1 MPFQDQ
7 MLDMIQWVQSFA
19 NPFLDGFFLLFT
31 VLGEDPF
38 LVLLIALVF
47 WCIDKDLGYKMGFAY
62 LSGGIV
68 NTVVKEICR
77 VPRPIGYPGIRS
89 LRRRTAGGYSF
100 PSGHTQQTVTI
111 WYSLMREYRKR
122 WIYISGW
129 TMIVLVGLSRVYLGV
144 HTPLDVIGGIL
155 IALAWICVANGLFD
169 WSKQK
174 GKPILLAVFVI
185 PMLGGLHF
193 FPTATYYKAAG
204 TTVGFWLGYLI
215 ESRYIHYSV
224 RAAFPRQVARM
235 AVGLAGLL
243 AIQILVRMLLPK
255 ALSFDLLRYAMVG
268 LWMTAAAPWLF
279 LKIFPGD
286 SASS

>member
-68 NTVVKEICR
+68 NTVIKEICR
-77 VPRPIGYPGIRS
+77 IPRPIGYPGIRS
-89 LRRRTAGGYSF
+89 LRLETAGGYSF
-100 PSGHTQQTVTI
+100 PSGHTQQTAVF
-111 WYSLMREYRKR
+111 WYSLMLEYRKR
-122 WIYISGW
+122 WTYIAGG
-129 TMIVLVGLSRVYLGV
+129 ILIALVGLSRVYLGV

-155 IALAWICVANGLFD
+155 IALAWIFVSNGLFD
-169 WSKQK
+169 WSKRE
-174 GKPILLAVFVI
+174 GKPVLLMVFVA
-185 PMLGGLHF
+185 PMLIGLFF

-215 ESRYIHYSV
+215 ESKYIHYRV
-224 RAAFPRQVARM
+224 QAAFPRQVLKM

-243 AIQILVRMLLPK
+243 TIQILGKMLLPEV
-255 ALSFDLLRYAMVG
+255 LFSDLIRYAMIG
-268 LWMTAAAPWLF
+268 LWMTVGAPLLF
-279 LKIFPGD
+279 TRITKRE
-286 SASS
+286 AVE